1 MAIEVLAYRHLIAKR
16 SKSTLLEEVYDSFG
30 KSIQQKS
37 DSEPLFNS
45 REIKNLTKSTT
56 IE

>member
-16 SKSTLLEEVYDSFG
+16 SKSTLLEEVYDTFG
-30 KSIQQKS
+30 KSIQQNS